1 MSLPSLKPVLR
12 SIAILA
18 LMTGITV
25 PGSLPGADDTIYL
38 GGAHGP
44 QIYNPQAR
52 IQPGGVEE
60 FSFFFIDPSSNIQ
73 GFTIAACFESPLIAL
88 PGSFSIENTVLED
101 VGAEYVEQQFDNDDD
116 DGDGREIL
124 IGILVD
130 YLPPFAGQTVPPSF
144 LPQEIGYFE
153 FYAPEDAQC
162 FECYTVEF
170 CDNINGTGGVFLSNR
185 VVIGNQ
191 SIPPVLTYP
200 GQVCVPATALFIRGD
215 SNNDGI
221 VDVADPIF
229 SLHYLFTDGVQPS
242 CMDAADA
249 DDDGFYNITDVV
261 FTLYFVFGIG
271 IAPPYPYPECGLED
285 YPGDDEFNCIQPSG
299 GCPECP

>member
-1 MSLPSLKPVLR
+1 MPLPSHFEPKIYACIVTLV
-12 SIAILA
+12 IALVIPGFL
-18 LMTGITV
+18 IT
-25 PGSLPGADDTIYL
+25 ADDTIYL

-73 GFTIAACFESPLIAL
+73 GFTIAACFEAPLIAL
-88 PGSFSIENTVLED
+88 PGSYSIENTVLED

-124 IGILVD
+124 IGILID
-130 YLPPFAGQTVPPSF
+130 FLPPFAGQTVPPSF
-144 LPQEIGYFE
+144 LPQEIGHFE

-162 FECYTVEF
+162 FECYTIEF
-170 CDNINGTGGVFLSNR
+170 CDNINGNGGVFLENR

-191 SIPPVLTYP
+191 SISPILTYP

-215 SNNDGI
+215 SNNDSI

-229 SLHYLFTDGVQPS
+229 TLHYLFVDGTEPS

-249 DDDGFYNITDVV
+249 DDDGFFNITDAV

-271 IAPPYPYPECGLED
+271 VAPPYPYPECGLED
-285 YPGDDEFNCIQPSG
+285 YPGEDDFNCIHPSG
-299 GCPECP
+299 GCPDCP